1 MILTAIHY
9 LYDMRKQNLIYF
21 TILFFIS
28 INISAKELYVGPGP
42 NAHERLQE
50 AMILMNEGDTL
61 IIEAGYYSFEDGL
74 SLDIDGVTVVG
85 RGMEE
90 TILDFK
96 NQQSGAQGL
105 LVTSNGVTLKDFAIL
120 DARSS
125 ERFYGKVP
133 EPRPGLRSGHIPGSS
148 NLPFSDLLCEDENA
162 MLFKKNDL

>member
-1 MILTAIHY
+1 
-9 LYDMRKQNLIYF
+9 MRKQNFIYF
-21 TILFFIS
+21 TLLFFIC
-28 INISAKELYVGPGP
+28 INISAKELYVEPGP

-105 LVTSNGVTLKDFAIL
+105 LVTSNGVTLKIL
-120 DARSS
+120 
-125 ERFYGKVP
+125 
-133 EPRPGLRSGHIPGSS
+133 
-148 NLPFSDLLCEDENA
+148 
-162 MLFKKNDL
+162 LF